1 MCRSIERLRTPTGT
15 ADREA
20 IEAAARQ
27 FIRKVSGF
35 RNPPSAAPD
44 AFEEAIRQV
53 ADSTSELLGQLPPL
67 KTR

>member
-1 MCRSIERLRTPTGT
+1 MCRSIERLRTPTGP
-15 ADREA
+15 ASNEA

-35 RNPPSAAPD
+35 REPPSAAPE
-44 AFEEAIRQV
+44 AFSSAIREV
-53 ADSTSELLGQLPPL
+53 AEATERLLGQLPPL